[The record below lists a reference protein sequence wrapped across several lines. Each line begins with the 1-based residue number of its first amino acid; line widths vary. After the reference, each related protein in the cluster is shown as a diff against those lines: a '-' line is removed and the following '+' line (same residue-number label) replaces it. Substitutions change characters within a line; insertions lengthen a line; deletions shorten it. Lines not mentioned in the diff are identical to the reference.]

1 MPCETCHGDVGRMAR
16 VDIVGTIFMELRAS
30 LAATRTL
37 AIVATA
43 FVVLLCLG
51 VYGDVGLR

>member
-1 MPCETCHGDVGRMAR
+1 MAR